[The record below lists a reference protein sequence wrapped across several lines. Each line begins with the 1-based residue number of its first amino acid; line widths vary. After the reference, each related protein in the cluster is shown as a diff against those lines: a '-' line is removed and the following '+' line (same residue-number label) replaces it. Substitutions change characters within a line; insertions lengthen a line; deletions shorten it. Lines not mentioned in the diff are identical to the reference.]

1 VYTSDMETKEKHC
14 VLMFDEISLSPGLL
28 YNSRTDSVEGFVD
41 YFMVKGIYKKWKQM
55 FLLYFF
61 CKNDVHRSAVRN
73 FIRGHSS
80 VAKLWSDCFRDNI

>member
-1 VYTSDMETKEKHC
+1 
-14 VLMFDEISLSPGLL
+14 MFDEISLSPGLL

-61 CKNDVHRSAVRN
+61 
-73 FIRGHSS
+73 
-80 VAKLWSDCFRDNI
+80 L